1 MTSAGMEGTLAPD
14 ESPLELTI
22 NNPAYFLADTEPM
35 GVVAEVI
42 RNDMGDA
49 LGIMVYDDATR
60 QVHKFRAG
68 QLVTRPDGS
77 VTVLPSWFKKS
88 RDIIRSIE
96 PMEQAVPAIRQAG
109 RKGVGMS
116 AEDAARAT
124 AAAGPQVQRYIDE
137 AVILRSQLIGKLHG
151 LFEKQATS
159 DEQLRQLVSPGLF
172 ARGSDADRQ
181 VQIATLKRS
190 NRLNAQTIHAMR
202 DFLAR
207 MDASYLFPKDHRYRT
222 LFRVEE
228 APAPPP
234 AAPAPAGE
242 AEEFEAFEEAE
253 EFETFEEEVPSFD
266 VAEPF
271 EDVDE
276 FEDVPEAVTFEDA
289 PPPPPPPPSASP
301 YFDDVEAL
309 PDSDDITVSQPS
321 LMAVGAPGWA
331 PPQVGTR
338 VPAPP
343 VGAPLAAPPS
353 PPGATAA
360 VPPAPMPSME
370 EFEASGQRKLDGRAA
385 EPEHVA
391 KKASLLGRL
400 RRGKEKRERP
410 PVAPA
415 RQAFPEE
422 FAPVD
427 EFETFQEEEEF
438 ETFEE
443 EPEAPPA
450 THRPFVMSTPPT
462 RLPPPPAYVPHAPAP
477 VETFQEVPATEEFAP
492 VAPASPPP
500 PPPAATPAPR
510 PAAAAPMVPVAPP
523 PAPAAAVD
531 EFETFEE
538 EMATFEE
545 ETAPAPAPAP
555 APEPEPRPGERPLDA
570 EKDIDAILAMALG
583 KAPPPKSRPT
593 AKPGVRETST
603 PMQNILAKSKYRRND

>member
-1 MTSAGMEGTLAPD
+1 MEGTLASD
-14 ESPLELTI
+14 ENPLELAI
-22 NNPAYFLADTEPM
+22 NNPAFFLADTEPM

-60 QVHKFRAG
+60 QVHKFRAS
-68 QLVTRPDGS
+68 QLVMRPDGS

-88 RDIIRSIE
+88 RDIIKNIE
-96 PMEQAVPAIRQAG
+96 PMEQAVPAIKQAR
-109 RKGVGMS
+109 RKGVAIS

-151 LFEKQATS
+151 LFEKQAAS
-159 DEQLRQLVSPGLF
+159 EEQLRQLVSPGLF
-172 ARGSDADRQ
+172 GRGSDADRQ

-207 MDASYLFPKDHRYRT
+207 MDSSYLFPKDLRYRT

-228 APAPPP
+228 AAPQPQ
-234 AAPAPAGE
+234 AAPAPVEG
-242 AEEFEAFEEAE
+242 AEEFETFEEAE
-253 EFETFEEEVPSFD
+253 EFETFEE
-266 VAEPF
+266 AEEF
-271 EDVDE
+271 ETFQGAETFERVDE
-276 FEDVPEAVTFEDA
+276 FEDVPDEATFEDMPPL
-289 PPPPPPPPSASP
+289 PPPPAAAPSFA
-301 YFDDVEAL
+301 DVEAL

-331 PPQVGTR
+331 PPRIGTT
-338 VPAPP
+338 APP
-343 VGAPLAAPPS
+343 PAIAAHHAAPPP

-360 VPPAPMPSME
+360 VPPTPIPSMD
-370 EFEASGQRKLDGRAA
+370 EFEATGQRKLDGRAA
-385 EPEHVA
+385 EPEPVA
-391 KKASLLGRL
+391 KKAGLLGRL
-400 RRGKEKRERP
+400 RRGKEKRER
-410 PVAPA
+410 APA
-415 RQAFPEE
+415 MPVSQPAPEE

-427 EFETFQEEEEF
+427 DFETFEEEEGEF

-443 EPEAPPA
+443 EFPSPPA
-450 THRPFVMSTPPT
+450 SHRPFVMSSPPT
-462 RLPPPPAYVPHAPAP
+462 QLPPPPAYVPHAPAP
-477 VETFQEVPATEEFAP
+477 VETFQEVPVTEEFAP
-492 VAPASPPP
+492 VVPASPPP

-510 PAAAAPMVPVAPP
+510 PAAMPPAAPAPAPAPP
-523 PAPAAAVD
+523 PVD

-538 EMATFEE
+538 EVATFEAE
-545 ETAPAPAPAP
+545 PEPMPAPAP
-555 APEPEPRPGERPLDA
+555 APEPEPEGRPLDA

-583 KAPPPKSRPT
+583 KAPPPKSKPT
-593 AKPGVRETST
+593 ARPGVRETTT